1 MWTYDD
7 ARLPRALR
15 LVVIV
20 ALWAA
25 VVAACGEG
33 AGSSGPVSPPTKAS
47 GSPGGPPASPSV
59 SAEGSGGAQPVNVYA
74 FAGANQ
80 LSPAVRGAKELVY
93 VPNSDSNTVDV
104 IDPAT
109 FKVIDHFV
117 TGRAPQH
124 VVPAWDLS
132 TLYVTNNLGNSLTPI
147 DPTTGK
153 IKGPNIPVA
162 DPYNMYFAPD
172 GKYAIVVAEEL
183 QRLDFYDPHTWQLRT
198 QVKVDCP
205 GVDHVDFSAD
215 NSFFVA
221 TCEFSGKLVKVD
233 LRTPSVVGYLTVE
246 GMPQDIKLDP
256 RGEVL
261 YIADMM
267 ANGLHLVDPVRFQK
281 IGFLA
286 TGKGA
291 HGLYPNREATAM
303 YVSNRG
309 EGSVSVVDFTT
320 RQVQRKWQI
329 PGGGS
334 PDMGG
339 VSADGSVLWLTGR
352 YNSEVYAISTKDG
365 SLLARIKVG
374 PGPHGACVWPQPG
387 RYSLGHTGILR

>member
-1 MWTYDD
+1 M
-7 ARLPRALR
+7 
-15 LVVIV
+15 
-20 ALWAA
+20 
-25 VVAACGEG
+25 
-33 AGSSGPVSPPTKAS
+33 
-47 GSPGGPPASPSV
+47 